1 MLNKKDELNYNMFI
15 RLYKNVRLNLTKDNS
30 TVDKI
35 CSPYYNSK

>member
-15 RLYKNVRLNLTKDNS
+15 RLYKNVRLNLIEDNS